1 MFYDYNNSVHMF
13 GEALRYT
20 HTHAY
25 THHPLMC
32 VCVYVGVVSV
42 CGPPTWIEPGL
53 VHSTAVSFERPKTK
67 SLKSNDLPISC
78 VHLIPLFLTLLSAHS
93 ALWPEA
99 AARCHSAAA
108 FEISSVVLLSEC
120 FLAADVKAWEFVW
133 CLDLVKKETPRQS
146 NSLVMH
152 KHLHRIYSK
161 RF

>member
-13 GEALRYT
+13 GEALTYT
-20 HTHAY
+20 HMRTH
-25 THHPLMC
+25 TILWSVC

-78 VHLIPLFLTLLSAHS
+78 VHLIQLFLTLLSVHS

-99 AARCHSAAA
+99 AACCHSAAA
-108 FEISSVVLLSEC
+108 LEMSSVVLLSEC
-120 FLAADVKAWEFVW
+120 FLAADVKDWEFVG
-133 CLDLVKKETPRQS
+133 CLLDLVKRDTETI
-146 NSLVMH
+146 
-152 KHLHRIYSK
+152 KFTY
-161 RF
+161 